1 VVRVEI
7 IGRDEE
13 IAQKRSTFFKLIFG
27 QTSGLVCIA
36 IMSSTNKKNFTE
48 QFFKYPEDL
57 PQMLSHIQNNVQGS
71 NVYFCPQLLRDKK
84 RTKENVEVTPNV
96 WSDLDSCP
104 PENMLVEPTVVIES
118 SPERYQAYWVLEEP
132 MDPDD
137 AEDTSRRIAYH
148 HADQGADRSGWDL
161 TQLLRVPFTFNYKY
175 GSGLEVPQV
184 KIISANRHLYRM
196 KDFSSYPETPEY
208 QITDIPMPA
217 PEDLPAS
224 AEDLLQARRMTLNPL
239 IWTFFSDEPATHTW
253 SQALWNLEM
262 LLFETGF
269 KREEVYVI
277 AREARCNK
285 YARDGKP
292 TVLLWKDVCRA
303 EQKAMLHSQ
312 LLVPKEKETLSLIS
326 EEEKN
331 RVEANGDTFVERYI
345 AWASALGDAA
355 PQYHQAGAFII
366 LAGLLSGSV
375 RLPTSFGTI
384 IPNLWFMI
392 LADTTLTRKTTSMDI
407 AMDLL
412 MEIEEDVVMATDG
425 SLEGLLTGLS
435 SRPGQPSIFLRDEFS
450 GLLESMTKKDYMAGM
465 AELLTKLYDGKMQKR
480 MLRKEVIEVRDPR
493 LILFA
498 GGIKNRIT
506 GLLTFE
512 QVSSGFIPRFV
523 FITAESDLSRLRPIG
538 PPTTKSTGNRDA
550 ILEELRDISH
560 QYNQTQV
567 LHIEKLKAEI
577 KQKIMF
583 DATMTEEAWVRYNK
597 LESTLLQAE
606 LKHQQS
612 KIMTPVGDR
621 LAKSILKTAIL
632 LAASRQRTPDI
643 VVEEIDILTAIKYGE
658 QWRNHAEEV
667 IGNIGKG
674 EAERKLDLIL
684 HAVQRKPQGVAR
696 STLMQHYHLDSRTA
710 TIAFETLEQR
720 GLITRQKSGRTEILI
735 PTRVVAGSSNG

>member
-1 VVRVEI
+1 MDI
-7 IGRDEE
+7 IGQDTEM
-13 IAQKRSTFFKLIFG
+13 AQKRGTFFKLIFG

-36 IMSSTNKKNFTE
+36 IMSGSNKKNFTE

-57 PQMLSHIQNNVQGS
+57 PQMLKHIQDNVQGS
-71 NVYFCPQLLRDKK
+71 NIYFCPQLLRDKK
-84 RTKENVEVTPNV
+84 RTKESVEVTPNI
-96 WSDLDSCP
+96 WSDLDSCR

-118 SPERYQAYWVLEEP
+118 SPDRYQAFWVLEEP
-132 MDPDD
+132 IDPDD

-175 GSGLEVPQV
+175 GSGKSVPEV
-184 KIISANRHLYRM
+184 KIISANRSLYRT
-196 KDFSSYPETPEY
+196 KDFSDYPETPEY
-208 QITDIPMPA
+208 QITDVPMPS
-217 PEDLPAS
+217 PEDLPES

-239 IWTFFSDEPATHTW
+239 IWSFFADEPPTHTW

-262 LLFETGF
+262 LLFESGF

-277 AREARCNK
+277 VREARCNK

-292 TVLLWKDVCRA
+292 AILLWKDVCRA

-312 LLVPKEKETLSLIS
+312 LLAPKTVETVTLIS
-326 EEEKN
+326 EEEKS
-331 RVEANGDTFVERYI
+331 RVDANGDTFVERYI

-384 IPNLWFMI
+384 IPNMWFMI

-407 AMDLL
+407 AMDLV
-412 MEIEEDVVMATDG
+412 MEVEEDVVMATDG

-506 GLLTFE
+506 SLLTFE
-512 QVSSGFIPRFV
+512 QVSSGFIPRFI

-550 ILEELRDISH
+550 ILDELKDISR

-577 KQKIMF
+577 KQKVIF
-583 DATMTEEAWVRYNK
+583 DATMTEEAWLRYNK
-597 LESTLLQAE
+597 LETTLLQAG
-606 LKHQQS
+606 LKHAQS
-612 KIMTPVGDR
+612 EVMTPIGDR
-621 LAKSILKTAIL
+621 LAKSILKAAIL

-643 VVEEIDILTAIKYGE
+643 VIEEIDILTAIKYGE
-658 QWRNHAEEV
+658 QWRAHAEEV

-684 HAVQRKPQGVAR
+684 HAVQRKPGGVSR

-710 TIAFETLEQR
+710 TMAFETLEQR
-720 GLITRQKSGRTEILI
+720 GLITRQKAGRTELLI
-735 PTRVVAGSSNG
+735 PTRALGSKEDG